1 VISNGS
7 ILALAHQIGSG
18 RAIAPVIRALR
29 ARGHNVVV
37 AASGQA
43 AEAFEREHIAF
54 SEVDVGPE
62 SMLQRAMEMI
72 DSVGTAAI
80 LTGTSAGVTFEKVVI
95 EIAKHRG
102 IQTISLLDHWSN
114 YLARFEG
121 PSGIDHYFPGS
132 LAVMDETAR
141 RDLVEIGYAGNAI
154 AVTGQPAF
162 DGIIA
167 FVTKNRA
174 AIREQFGV
182 RGDERLVVFASE
194 PQRRDHGDSLG
205 YDETDALRMLLDSIA
220 DLPDPKP
227 RVLIKP
233 HPTES
238 TDALASVAAAYVP
251 RPTIIGDADRWELA
265 LAADVVVGMTS
276 LIRLES
282 ALLGTP
288 AISLQPNLR
297 GVDGFIGNRLGV
309 VDAAYTR
316 EACKHSLS
324 RFMDAYYRQT
334 TAAAARRILGVDG
347 DAAARVSDLI
357 EKVVRHDAPRVVQSQ
372 FS

>member
-1 VISNGS
+1 MKPNGS

-29 ARGHNVVV
+29 SRGHNVVV

-43 AEAFEREHIAF
+43 VEAFERDHIAF
-54 SEVDVGPE
+54 SVVDLAPE
-62 SMLQRAMEMI
+62 SMPKAAAEMI
-72 DSVGTAAI
+72 GNVPPAAI
-80 LTGTSAGVTFEKVVI
+80 LTGTSTGVTFEKVVI
-95 EIAKHRG
+95 EIAKRRG
-102 IQTISLLDHWSN
+102 IQTISVLDHWSN

-121 PSGIDHYFPGS
+121 PSGIDHYFPGC

-141 RDLVEIGYAGNAI
+141 RDLVAIGYADDAI
-154 AVTGQPAF
+154 ALTGQPAF
-162 DGIIA
+162 DGILTLIR
-167 FVTKNRA
+167 KDRA

-182 RGDERLVVFASE
+182 HDDERLVVFASE

-238 TDALASVAAAYVP
+238 TDALATVAAAYIP
-251 RPTIIGDADRWELA
+251 RPTIIGDVDRWELA

-276 LIRLES
+276 LILIES

-288 AISLQPNLR
+288 AISVQPDLP
-297 GVDGFIGNRLGV
+297 GADAFVGNRLGV
-309 VDAAYTR
+309 VDSANTR
-316 EACKHSLS
+316 EACERSLS
-324 RFMDAYYRQT
+324 RFLGAHSRPT
-334 TAAAARRILGVDG
+334 IAAAARRVLGVDG

-357 EKVVRHDAPRVVQSQ
+357 EKLMRRDALRVVQSQ
-372 FS
+372 VF